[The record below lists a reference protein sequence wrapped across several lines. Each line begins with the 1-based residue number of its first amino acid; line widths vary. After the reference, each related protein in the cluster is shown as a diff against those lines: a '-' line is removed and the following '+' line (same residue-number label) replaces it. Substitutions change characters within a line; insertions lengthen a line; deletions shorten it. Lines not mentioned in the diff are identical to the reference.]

1 MKDYGEP
8 IDLLALQKGLG
19 RAIEGAFPDR
29 VWVRA
34 EIAGLKVNA
43 AGHCY
48 LELSQSEEGRVV
60 AQVRAVI
67 WRSRYPVVSQYFA
80 ATAGAPLSAGIQVLA
95 RVQVSY
101 HEVYGIS
108 LVIDE
113 VDPSF
118 TLGEAERR
126 RKETLAR
133 LEKEDLLDRQKQLHL
148 PDLPQRLAV
157 ISAEGAAGYGDFR
170 RHLLENPYGYAYAV
184 DLIPATMQGVSA
196 PTSILE
202 ALARAG
208 RGYDAVL
215 ILRGGGSELDLACF
229 DDYDL
234 AAGIARCPIPVLTAI
249 GHDRDSHVA
258 DRVAHTAV
266 KTPTAMADLFLDC
279 TAAED
284 QRITAWESR
293 LQTAFRN
300 RFAQLD
306 LRLQALEHLVRTAAL
321 GRLQT
326 AGAKVDLLEAKI
338 AATDPR
344 GVLQRGFSLVLDDK
358 GVRLREV
365 HGRKKGD
372 RIRVLLPD
380 GRLDCVVEGV
390 TGTPDNDKTLKA

>member
-184 DLIPATMQGVSA
+184 DLIPATMQGVAA
-196 PTSILE
+196 PASILA

-266 KTPTAMADLFLDC
+266 KTPTALADLFLDC

-306 LRLQALEHLVRTAAL
+306 LRLQALEHLVCTAAL